1 MADRYG
7 FSKEYKA
14 RSDYRYKEVRCNRK
28 LCGEIREYKREGKV
42 IARIYIAMRLPGE
55 FDSRHAAWSFD
66 RALLDRIRE
75 EGIPLTHFAI
85 LVSSDTKRRARLG
98 DAVEER
104 HIIARQDFF
113 DNLMCEEGEGR
124 ALTKWERQRGVSRLL
139 IKQSLF
145 RRMLVGDE
153 DERLERKRKEMLV
166 RK

>member
-7 FSKEYKA
+7 FSKEYKP

-28 LCGEIREYKREGKV
+28 LCGEIREYKRDGKV
-42 IARIYIAMRLPGE
+42 ARIFVAMRLPGE
-55 FDSRHAAWSFD
+55 FDSRHACWSFD

-85 LVSSDTKRRARLG
+85 LVSSDTKRRARVG
-98 DAVEER
+98 EAVEER
-104 HIIARQDFF
+104 HIISRQDFF
-113 DNLMCEEGEGR
+113 DNLVCEGEGR
-124 ALTKWERQRGVSRLL
+124 ELIKWERQRGVSRLL